1 MRKWILVLVFAFAFG
16 CTKKEEDKNTLK
28 VAATPIPQ
36 AQMLKFVAPSLKDLG
51 FDLKVVVVDDYNIP
65 NRALSEKEVD
75 ANFFQHIPFM
85 DEQIKQFGYKI
96 QCYARIHLEPMAIY
110 SKKIK
115 SLKDLPIGGTIAVPN
130 DPTNE
135 YRALAL
141 LEKEGIIQLRP
152 GVTLQAT
159 KADIVSNPKK
169 INFREIDAAMLP
181 RTLRDVDAAAIPTNY
196 ALQAGLNPS
205 KDALAIESDDS
216 PYANII
222 AIRDGDGKEPKL
234 EALKKV
240 MLTEKMR
247 AFILKEYKGAIIPVL
262 KECP

>member
-1 MRKWILVLVFAFAFG
+1 
-16 CTKKEEDKNTLK
+16 
-28 VAATPIPQ
+28 
-36 AQMLKFVAPSLKDLG
+36 
-51 FDLKVVVVDDYNIP
+51 
-65 NRALSEKEVD
+65 
-75 ANFFQHIPFM
+75 
-85 DEQIKQFGYKI
+85 
-96 QCYARIHLEPMAIY
+96 
-110 SKKIK
+110 
-115 SLKDLPIGGTIAVPN
+115 
-130 DPTNE
+130 
-135 YRALAL
+135 
-141 LEKEGIIQLRP
+141 
-152 GVTLQAT
+152 
-159 KADIVSNPKK
+159 
-169 INFREIDAAMLP
+169 
-181 RTLRDVDAAAIPTNY
+181 VDAAAIPTNY